1 MVGTAPPAMPQPPSQ
16 PAPAD
21 PGFVAMCPYDDGSGV
36 VVSLPCDAPQ
46 FASAT
51 PVAPSEPAEITCQT
65 PCTTSGCEQ
74 YKEFVLNC

>member
-1 MVGTAPPAMPQPPSQ
+1 MPQPPSQ